1 MHASAP
7 RSSTAPGTPFGPLTT
22 HATQFVTFDWPRQVP
37 SLPSPPRAPARPAP
51 FRVCASRAPSSLH
64 RAAPTTLAP
73 GGGMTSLRQILGS
86 AVVVLVTLA
95 VTPPIAAAQ
104 TPITITGHVTAEH
117 GATLSNVT
125 VSLAELGLGAITR
138 DDGSYSLRVPAA
150 RVVGQTVTLS
160 ARRVGYKPKT
170 ARVTLSGGDLV
181 QDFDLE
187 SNPLQLGE
195 VVITGAGTSTEVEK
209 LGNVRN
215 SVSPEL
221 IVKSNESN
229 FVQALAGKAPN
240 VQVQQTSGDPG
251 AGSAIQIRGLRTING
266 SSQPLFI
273 VDGVPM
279 NNTTFSSTNFNPIDV
294 AGVNLPGQVNG
305 GELEGTSAP
314 NSLVSLNPDDIENV
328 EILKGASAAAIY
340 GSRAANGV
348 ILITTKKGHS
358 GATRY
363 SLRSSASADQVTKK
377 WSLQR
382 QFGQGFFGTTQ
393 VFTRS
398 WGPSVANAPTY
409 DHASEAFDTGHI
421 MDEVMSVSGGTDR
434 TTFYLSSNYN
444 HNEGVF
450 VGPNN
455 YFNRATFRL
464 NASHRLTDG
473 LTVGGNFS
481 YADTRGNFTQ
491 RGNNTNGL
499 LLGLFRTPPEFNNK
513 PWLDPVTG
521 MHRSYMVP
529 VADASTAGEDRIFS
543 NPFFTLYQ
551 ELNNQQANRSLG
563 DINVGYIATNWLKFD
578 YTLGADVTND
588 ERLEGCP
595 IDCTGSA
602 NLGRITEGR

>member
-195 VVITGAGTSTEVEK
+195 VVITGAGTATEVEK

-215 SVSPEL
+215 AVSPEL
-221 IVKSNESN
+221 IVKANEAN
-229 FVQALAGKAPN
+229 VVQALAGKAPN
-240 VQVQQTSGDPG
+240 VQVAQSAGDPG
-251 AGSAIQIRGLRTING
+251 AGSKITIRGLRTING
-266 SSQPLFI
+266 DVEPLFI
-273 VDGVPM
+273 IDGVPM
-279 NNTTFSSTNFNPIDV
+279 NNTTFSTTNFNPID
-294 AGVNLPGQVNG
+294 AGSTTGVGGQTVG

-314 NSLVSLNPDDIENV
+314 NRMMDLNPADIESV
-328 EILKGASAAAIY
+328 EILKGAAAAAIY
-340 GSRAANGV
+340 GARAANGV
-348 ILITTKKGHS
+348 ILITTKRGRS
-358 GATRY
+358 GQTRY
-363 SLRSSASADQVTKK
+363 SLRTSGSNDEITKVYP
-377 WSLQR
+377 LQTS
-382 QFGQGFFGTTQ
+382 FGQGQRG
-393 VFTRS
+393 VSAPITRS
-398 WGPSVANAPTY
+398 W
-409 DHASEAFDTGHI
+409 
-421 MDEVMSVSGGTDR
+421 
-434 TTFYLSSNYN
+434 
-444 HNEGVF
+444 
-450 VGPNN
+450 
-455 YFNRATFRL
+455 
-464 NASHRLTDG
+464 
-473 LTVGGNFS
+473 
-481 YADTRGNFTQ
+481 
-491 RGNNTNGL
+491 
-499 LLGLFRTPPEFNNK
+499 
-513 PWLDPVTG
+513 
-521 MHRSYMVP
+521 
-529 VADASTAGEDRIFS
+529 
-543 NPFFTLYQ
+543 
-551 ELNNQQANRSLG
+551 
-563 DINVGYIATNWLKFD
+563 
-578 YTLGADVTND
+578 
-588 ERLEGCP
+588 
-595 IDCTGSA
+595 
-602 NLGRITEGR
+602 